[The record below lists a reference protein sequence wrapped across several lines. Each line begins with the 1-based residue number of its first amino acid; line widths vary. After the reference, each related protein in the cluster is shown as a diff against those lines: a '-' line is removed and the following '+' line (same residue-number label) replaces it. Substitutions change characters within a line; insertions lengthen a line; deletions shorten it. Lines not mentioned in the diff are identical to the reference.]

1 MPPSTI
7 SRYEIR
13 AELGRGGMASVY
25 RAFDPRFEREVA
37 VKLLPADLQLDEGL
51 RARFEREAKTIAMIE
66 HPAIVPVY
74 DYGEDHG
81 QLYLVMR
88 LMTGG
93 SLADRLRRRGALQ
106 DSEVLRIV
114 EQVAGG
120 LDAAHAKGIVHRD
133 LKPGNIL
140 FDEYGNA
147 MISDF
152 GIVKLTQA
160 SVALTQASSL
170 VGTPAYMSPEQVRGE
185 ADIDRRSDLYSLGV
199 IVFEM
204 LSGQLPYAADTPYG
218 VMMKHVAEPVPRLLD
233 TKPHLAPDCQAVIER
248 AMAKTREA
256 RFSTAGELASTL
268 TRALQREARPAPPPV
283 QPALG
288 PTLLTPSSPELRE
301 KIAAATPPPSVQP
314 APSLTPP
321 LPARESIVPQPTPR
335 RQRPAWLLPVIGLGL
350 AGFGL
355 VAVVVGVFA
364 FSLLSNNGSPTA
376 SAPTLAAT
384 QAQPTAVAA
393 AATFTPSPPP
403 APTDTPAPTP
413 TPTLPPLVIEP
424 VSIAPIANGVLSVD
438 YAKPPTGR
446 VELGGVTFDLDG
458 RAFRSQASPAP
469 NNTFPTSA
477 ALEVSLPRVERLFV
491 LVTAGNAFRRFRDQ
505 TVGQIVL
512 TFDTAPLYTVDLV
525 LGKNLREWHRPDNV
539 VNVAPETS
547 EVWRGP
553 IANFPNL
560 VGHLDML
567 TIVLPAD
574 WHTATLTRI
583 EFLDIS
589 EITVNSRD
597 PAITVSGVAVEHR

>member
-1 MPPSTI
+1 MPPSTII

-13 AELGRGGMASVY
+13 AELGRGGMATVF

-37 VKLLPADLQLDEGL
+37 IKLLPTDLHLDEGL

-74 DYGEDHG
+74 DYGEENG

-88 LMTGG
+88 LMNGG
-93 SLADRLRRRGALQ
+93 SLADRLRRRGALHIN
-106 DSEVLRIV
+106 EVLRIT

-120 LDAAHAKGIVHRD
+120 LDAAHAKGIIHRD

-233 TKPHLAPDCQAVIER
+233 TQPHLTPDCQAVIER

-256 RFSTAGELASTL
+256 RFSTASELASTL
-268 TRALQREARPAPPPV
+268 TRALKREAPVAPPP
-283 QPALG
+283 QPALE
-288 PTLLTPSSPELRE
+288 PTLMTRSSPAFRE
-301 KIAAATPPPSVQP
+301 QVAAATPPPVAQAAPPLTP
-314 APSLTPP
+314 APAAREAVAPPP
-321 LPARESIVPQPTPR
+321 LQ
-335 RQRPAWLLPVIGLGL
+335 RQRPAWLLPLVGLGV

-355 VAVVVGVFA
+355 VAVVVSVFA
-364 FSLLSNNGSPTA
+364 FSLLSNNTSPTLN
-376 SAPTLAAT
+376 APTEAAT
-384 QAQPTAVAA
+384 QAQPTAVVA
-393 AATFTPSPPP
+393 AATVTP
-403 APTDTPAPTP
+403 APTLAPTETPAPTP
-413 TPTLPPLVIEP
+413 TPTLPPLAIEP
-424 VSIAPIANGVLSVD
+424 IAIAPIANGVLSVD
-438 YAKPPTGR
+438 YARPPTGR

-458 RAFRSQASPAP
+458 RAFRSQASPSP
-469 NNTFPTSA
+469 NNRFPTSA
-477 ALEVSLPRVERLFV
+477 ALEVALPRVERVFV
-491 LVTAGNAFRRFRDQ
+491 LVTAGNAFLRFRDK
-505 TVGQIVL
+505 TVAQIVL
-512 TFDTAPLYTVDLV
+512 TFDTAPTYTVDLV
-525 LGKNLREWHRPDNV
+525 LGKNLREWHKPNNV
-539 VNVAPETS
+539 VNTAPDTA

-553 IANFPNL
+553 ITGYPNL

-567 TIVLPAD
+567 TITLPDD
-574 WHTATLTRI
+574 WRAATLTRI
-583 EFLDIS
+583 EFVDIS
-589 EITVNSRD
+589 ESTVASRD

>member
-7 SRYEIR
+7 GRYEIR
-13 AELGRGGMASVY
+13 AELGRGGMATVY

-37 VKLLPADLQLDEGL
+37 IKLLPTDLHLDEGL

-74 DYGEDHG
+74 DYGEENG

-93 SLADRLRRRGALQ
+93 SLADRLRRRGALHIN
-106 DSEVLRIV
+106 EVLRIT

-160 SVALTQASSL
+160 SVALTQTSSL
-170 VGTPAYMSPEQVRGE
+170 VGTPAYMSPEQIRGE
-185 ADIDRRSDLYSLGV
+185 ANIDRRSDLYSLGV

-218 VMMKHVAEPVPRLLD
+218 VMMKHVTEPVPRILD
-233 TKPHLAPDCQAVIER
+233 TQPHLTPDCQAVIER

-256 RFSTAGELASTL
+256 RFGTAGELASTL
-268 TRALQREARPAPPPV
+268 TRALKREAPAAPPSPPRPALEPTLMTSSSPALHEQVAAAPPP
-283 QPALG
+283 PAK
-288 PTLLTPSSPELRE
+288 P
-301 KIAAATPPPSVQP
+301 TPPQP
-314 APSLTPP
+314 VA
-321 LPARESIVPQPTPR
+321 PARESAAPPPGVSR
-335 RQRPAWLLPVIGLGL
+335 RPAWLLPVIGLGVV
-350 AGFGL
+350 GFGL
-355 VAVVVGVFA
+355 AALAIGALA
-364 FSLLSNNGSPTA
+364 FSLLSANANARFTPA
-376 SAPTLAAT
+376 APTPAAT
-384 QAQPTAVAA
+384 FAQPTAVVA
-393 AATFTPSPPP
+393 AATSTPSPTP
-403 APTDTPAPTP
+403 ASTETPAPTP
-413 TPTLPPLVIEP
+413 TPTLPPLIIEP
-424 VSIAPIANGVLSVD
+424 VSIAPIANSPLSAD

-477 ALEVSLPRVERLFV
+477 ALEVSLPRVERIFV
-491 LVTAGNAFRRFRDQ
+491 LITAGNAFLRFRDK
-505 TVGQIVL
+505 TVAQIVL
-512 TFDTAPLYTVDLV
+512 TFDTAPPYTVDLV
-525 LGKNLREWHRPDNV
+525 LGKNLREWHRPNNV
-539 VNVAPETS
+539 VNTAPEIA

-553 IANFPNL
+553 IAGYPNL

-567 TIVLPAD
+567 TITLPSD
-574 WHTATLTRI
+574 WHAATLTRI
-583 EFLDIS
+583 EFVDIS
-589 EITVNSRD
+589 EVTVGSRD

>member
-7 SRYEIR
+7 GRYEIR
-13 AELGRGGMASVY
+13 AELGRGGMATVF

-37 VKLLPADLQLDEGL
+37 VKLLPTDLHLDEGL

-74 DYGEDHG
+74 DYGEEHG

-88 LMTGG
+88 LMSGG

-106 DSEVLRIV
+106 DNETLRIL

-133 LKPGNIL
+133 LKPGNVL

-160 SVALTQASSL
+160 SVVLTQASSL
-170 VGTPAYMSPEQVRGE
+170 VGTPAYMSPEQIRGE

-233 TKPHLAPDCQAVIER
+233 TQPHLAPECQAVIER

-256 RFSTAGELASTL
+256 RFGTAGELASTL
-268 TRALQREARPAPPPV
+268 TRAVRREVRPALPPP
-283 QPALG
+283 PPSLE
-288 PTLLTPSSPELRE
+288 PTLMTAPPPELRE
-301 KIAAATPPPSVQP
+301 KIAAATPPPIAQP
-314 APSLTPP
+314 APRVTPAP
-321 LPARESIVPQPTPR
+321 PARETSAPQPIQR
-335 RQRPAWLLPVIGLGL
+335 RRPAWLLPVVGLGV
-350 AGFGL
+350 AGLGL
-355 VAVVVGVFA
+355 VAVAVSVFA
-364 FSLLSNNGSPTA
+364 FSLLSNNGTPTT

-384 QAQPTAVAA
+384 RAQPTAVAA
-393 AATFTPSPPP
+393 AATFTPAPTQ

-424 VSIAPIANGVLSVD
+424 VSLAPIANGVLSVD
-438 YAKPPTGR
+438 YANPPTGR

-469 NNTFPTSA
+469 NNSFPTSA
-477 ALEVSLPRVERLFV
+477 ALEVSLPRVERIFM
-491 LVTAGNAFRRFRDQ
+491 LVTAGNAFRRWSDQ

-525 LGKNLREWHRPDNV
+525 LGKNLREWHRPENV

-553 IANFPNL
+553 ITNFPNL

-567 TIVLPAD
+567 TITLPAD
-574 WHTATLTRI
+574 WHAATLTRI
-583 EFLDIS
+583 EIVDIS
-589 EITVNSRD
+589 EISVNSRD
-597 PAITVSGVAVEHR
+597 PALTVAGVAVEHR